1 MEREHKPDRV
11 TLEGGVSRLP
21 VYVGLR
27 ERNER
32 R

>member
-1 MEREHKPDRV
+1 MEREHEPDRQ
-11 TLEGGVSRLP
+11 GDIGSGVSLS

>member
-1 MEREHKPDRV
+1 MEREHEPDRQ
-11 TLEGGVSRLP
+11 GDIGSRVSLS